1 MTGYMVVY
9 TGSEKSIAKLLQ
21 KYNTYNLYIM
31 ERY

>member
-21 KYNTYNLYIM
+21 KYNKQIFCT
-31 ERY
+31 